1 MTQEERKSLVKDV
14 GCLSAYR
21 ACGTIESSMDSF
33 LISKFI
39 AVATVAVYGGVNAV
53 LSTLYSLFSV
63 FNSGMSASIGD
74 LYASDNEKQSVRSV
88 FYQAYHF
95 TYLLYGISAAV
106 LIPLLSDFVYW
117 WIGYTLS
124 DACVY
129 VMIVNYYMF
138 GLGMSVA
145 TFRNSMGLFQKGWK
159 RPLATAT
166 ANLFFS
172 LLLINRIGL
181 IGTLL
186 GTLIG
191 RTITWIWY
199 DPYIVCKYGMNEK
212 PWKYYRRYAFYALIT
227 LLSGMVSLSLKCV
240 LPPMTSFPII
250 FLHGIVYL
258 GVAAVITLGTGIIL
272 PEQKLLLKRGVTI
285 AVALKQKAL
294 KG

>member
-1 MTQEERKSLVKDV
+1 
-14 GCLSAYR
+14 
-21 ACGTIESSMDSF
+21 MDTF
-33 LISKFI
+33 LISKYI
-39 AVATVAVYGGVNAV
+39 AVATTAVYGSVSAV
-53 LSTLYSLFSV
+53 LAALYSLFSV

-74 LYASDNEKQSVRSV
+74 LYASDIEKQSVRSV

-106 LIPLLSDFVYW
+106 LVPLLSDFVYW

-129 VMIVNYYMF
+129 VMIINYYMF

-159 RPLATAT
+159 RPLATAL

-199 DPYIVCKYGMNEK
+199 DPYIVCKYGMSEK
-212 PWKYYRRYAFYALIT
+212 PWKYYRRYVFYGSVVVLTGFVT
-227 LLSGMVSLSLKCV
+227 LLLKNI
-240 LPPMTSFPII
+240 LPSMTSFPVIV
-250 FLHGIVYL
+250 LHGIVYL
-258 GVAAVITLGTGIIL
+258 SAATTIVLGVCVII
-272 PEQKLLLKRGVTI
+272 PEQRLLLGRGLTVVKT
-285 AVALKQKAL
+285 LKNRVCK
-294 KG
+294 